1 MPNPKFRQLYFR
13 DLNTGLGLLE
23 DGTVVR
29 FIYENRRGEGSAYT
43 FRILEIDVIDER
55 HAEGAPI
62 VPSPQL
68 TKSDDQV

>member
-1 MPNPKFRQLYFR
+1 LPNPKFRQLYFR

-55 HAEGAPI
+55 HAEGVPI
-62 VPSPQL
+62 VLSPKL

>member
-43 FRILEIDVIDER
+43 FRILAIDVIDER
-55 HAEGAPI
+55 HAEASPTA
-62 VPSPQL
+62 PSP
-68 TKSDDQV
+68 